1 MKLASTLT
9 FAATLALGL
18 LNGCTRHQPPATSD
32 LINTDAT
39 LHGQLPYPIL
49 SWTPLVVTVD
59 RTMGTTSTLFTD
71 GTSRALVT
79 WSQREDPHWF
89 GARIPGAPQRVEL
102 VDPTNGTHQYRVFSG
117 SPLTEQTVSGDPTE
131 RIVAIAAMQQIELP

>member
-1 MKLASTLT
+1 MKRVPPLT
-9 FAATLALGL
+9 FVATLALSL
-18 LNGCTRHQPPATSD
+18 LSGCTRHQVPAKSD
-32 LINTDAT
+32 LINVDAT
-39 LHGQLPYPIL
+39 LHAQLPYPIL
-49 SWTPLVVTVD
+49 AWTPLTVTVD
-59 RTMGTTSTLFTD
+59 RAQNTTSTLFTD

-102 VDPTNGTHQYRVFSG
+102 VDPTNSTHQYRVFSG

-131 RIVAIAAMQQIELP
+131 RIVAIAAMHPIELP